1 MSFHDLLASIQKMRG
16 ELKTKITELTTHAT
30 NALPQTSPSL

>member
-16 ELKTKITELTTHAT
+16 ELKTKIAELTQRA
-30 NALPQTSPSL
+30 NDILPQTNPSL